1 MIWSSMAQKWPIIV
15 IFCGMDNQKSKF
27 LLIHGIFSVRGCWGQ
42 SRLLFWKLD
51 DESQIS
57 KTQDHTDTFKHNL
70 TSIFLSVR
78 PKLLLTFQYE
88 IPCIIFYLLKG
99 IFDRLGDEFLTRHSL
114 KTQLAAPQDEDIPH
128 PLKVHN
134 FAAGIDVGQI
144 SGKEMNYLHRSIFF
158 RACDLNKSERG
169 FGPKPKIGI
178 L

>member
-1 MIWSSMAQKWPIIV
+1 MIWSSMAPKWPIIV

-88 IPCIIFYLLKG
+88 IPCSINVLSKSKSRNYVTWITNLTKLFLSVRSVEIVPSTNCLVELLVVQRFG
-99 IFDRLGDEFLTRHSL
+99 EFSYYT
-114 KTQLAAPQDEDIPH
+114 
-128 PLKVHN
+128 
-134 FAAGIDVGQI
+134 
-144 SGKEMNYLHRSIFF
+144 
-158 RACDLNKSERG
+158 
-169 FGPKPKIGI
+169 
-178 L
+178 